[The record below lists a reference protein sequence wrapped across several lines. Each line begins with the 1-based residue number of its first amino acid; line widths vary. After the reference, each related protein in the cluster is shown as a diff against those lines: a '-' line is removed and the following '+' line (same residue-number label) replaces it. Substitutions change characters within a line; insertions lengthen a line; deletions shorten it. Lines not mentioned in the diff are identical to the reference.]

1 MPAPVRYPEQ
11 YVWLILV
18 GSLDIMLT
26 SVILTHLGGREANPI
41 AQWFID
47 RLDVWGLILLKFT
60 TLIVVILI
68 CERIGAERHALGKRV
83 AEWSIAISCFPVVF
97 AIALMLRA

>member
-11 YVWLILV
+11 YVWLVLV

-41 AQWFID
+41 AQWFIE
-47 RLDVWGLILLKFT
+47 RLDIWGLILLKFA

-68 CERIGAERHALGKRV
+68 CERIGAERPALGKRV
-83 AEWSIAISCFPVVF
+83 AEWAIAISCFPVAFGCV
-97 AIALMLRA
+97 LLVV